1 MKQDIKTGSKGYSR
15 RADIPDDY
23 LRKLNAGEIESWTL
37 SEWLAVDMPVLLKN
51 VLVETDIAEVVA
63 EDIYREVADI
73 SDEGFMTRLRSIG
86 ASFHRAAM
94 KTTGSDRL
102 FEKLAAHR
110 SDTVRQ
116 WAAFMIEADESL
128 SFGARLTTLR
138 RFACDSNMG
147 VRESAWLSFRS
158 SIEKDLPGALRLLE
172 SWVHDPDP
180 CIRRCAVEGSRP
192 RGVWCRHIGDLK
204 RDPEPGLVLL
214 EPVRSDLSRYVQ
226 LSVANWLNDA
236 SKSTPSWVLSI
247 CNRWKAE
254 SPTDETDWIVH
265 HALRTLRKKG
275 KG

>member
-1 MKQDIKTGSKGYSR
+1 VKQDIKTGSKGYSR

-23 LRKLNAGEIESWTL
+23 LRKLNAGEIESRTL

-51 VLVETDIAEVVA
+51 VLVETDIADAVA

-73 SDEGFMTRLRSIG
+73 GDEGFMTRLRGIG

-94 KTTGSDRL
+94 KTTGDDAL
-102 FEKLAAHR
+102 FEKLASHR

-128 SFGARLTTLR
+128 AFGARLEALR

-147 VRESAWLSFRS
+147 VRETAWAAFRPFLSNNLT
-158 SIEKDLPGALRLLE
+158 EGLRILE
-172 SWVHDPDP
+172 PWVHDPDP

-236 SKSTPSWVLSI
+236 SKSAPSWVLSL
-247 CNRWKAE
+247 CDRWKTE
-254 SPTDETDWIVH
+254 SPTDETTWIVH